1 MEGALPALDV
11 ETDRAHDRERRRER
25 PCNRALV
32 IDIRLDVRNLFRFVW
47 EELTASLGVTGSNT
61 NIQTVIH
68 KMAHDAPAQEAGPAK
83 DGDSR

>member
-1 MEGALPALDV
+1 
-11 ETDRAHDRERRRER
+11 
-25 PCNRALV
+25 
-32 IDIRLDVRNLFRFVW
+32 VRNLFRFVW

-68 KMAHDAPAQEAGPAK
+68 EMAHDTPAQETGPAK